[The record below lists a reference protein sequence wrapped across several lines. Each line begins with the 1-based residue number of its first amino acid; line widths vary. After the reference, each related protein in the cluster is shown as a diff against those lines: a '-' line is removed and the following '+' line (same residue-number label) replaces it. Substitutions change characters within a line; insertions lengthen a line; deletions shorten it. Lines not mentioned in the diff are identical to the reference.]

1 METTRDLK
9 NWNLVWKLILL
20 FQVLEAGH
28 FFQGLTVHGDVNTD
42 LVCIVHHDLGLLCA
56 DFHAICAGSCNES
69 VREVLGLIATTSHK
83 ADLMCKPE
91 VAEWPATIGD
101 GGVVVVEDLLRSFF
115 LEKAE

>member
-56 DFHAICAGSCNES
+56 DFHAIYTDSCNES
-69 VREVLGLIATTSHK
+69 VREVLELIATAFHK
-83 ADLMCKPE
+83 VHVICKPE
-91 VAEWPATIGD
+91 VSEWPVTNGD